1 MKKLSLIFLAGASAL
16 VMQAC
21 HHNPKVPDSVKEAD
35 STNAANDTPKK
46 DTSARIQA
54 NVNDDDDARFMVKA
68 ASGGMAEVELGNLAL
83 KKAHNASVRAFGQMM
98 VMDHSKANKQ
108 LIALADSN
116 RISLPQYPGKDE
128 QKLSDDLMK
137 KSGSDFDGAYV
148 DAMVKDHQ
156 EDIDDFQKE
165 IRNAKSLKVKAF
177 AQHTLPVL
185 QKHLNAITA
194 IQDSMKH
201 NTHK

>member
-1 MKKLSLIFLAGASAL
+1 MFIAGVFGLS
-16 VMQAC
+16 MQAC

-35 STNAANDTPKK
+35 STNAANDTPKA
-46 DTSARIQA
+46 DTNSRIQA
-54 NVNDDDDARFMVKA
+54 GVNDDDDAKFMVNA
-68 ASGGMAEVELGNLAL
+68 ASGGMAEVELGKLAL
-83 KKAHNASVRAFGQMM
+83 KRSHNANVRSFGQMM
-98 VMDHSKANKQ
+98 ITDHSKANRK

-137 KSGSDFDGAYV
+137 KSGSNFDETYV

-156 EDIDDFQKE
+156 KDIKDFQKE
-165 IRNAKSLKVKAF
+165 AQNAKNPEIKAF
-177 AQHTLPVL
+177 AQNTLPVL
-185 QKHLNAITA
+185 QKHLSAVTA